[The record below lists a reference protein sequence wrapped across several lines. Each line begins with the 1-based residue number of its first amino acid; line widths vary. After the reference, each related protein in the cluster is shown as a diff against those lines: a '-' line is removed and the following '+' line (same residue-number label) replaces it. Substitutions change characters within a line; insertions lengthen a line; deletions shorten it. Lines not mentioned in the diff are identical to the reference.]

1 MLIGI
6 LAAPFAA
13 GSNLFDRN
21 DVRDTVNLEYRA
33 AAYELYQKRYFSSIQ
48 QYLHALSLPGATAGR
63 SDNMAF
69 FSDYLYEERDLA
81 YIRQILVAGR
91 LADTPLSKDE
101 TDVVLADLYL
111 AAGMPKP
118 AERLLVGV
126 GDRRTASPKHSW
138 LALARFYYQRG
149 YFSEAQQAL
158 SHLLDI
164 PSGELQIQR
173 DSLAALAQFATGHDD
188 DAIAI
193 LRASSAQGE
202 QLALDQYDL
211 GLALLQNGDTQGALA
226 TFGEIN
232 NATRSPGNSLY
243 FSKLQSDIAKQG
255 KSPQGDAAS
264 GKRLQ
269 TSFTSFLKDIATISL
284 SQVFQKQR
292 QTDLS
297 AAALQDIGADVP
309 GASYAL
315 LDKGW
320 VDFRQNDV
328 RGALASWQ
336 PLSKRDIS
344 DAAVQEGL
352 LVTAYSYYHLQDY
365 ARAMDYF
372 QRAAHGY
379 EQELERIQAARG
391 PLSDGS
397 YLKMLLGA
405 NVDHRD
411 FDSGWRAQTLPAS
424 AINSYL
430 LPALA
435 SHRFVAAFSN
445 YRDLLATQEIL
456 TTAGADIDAS
466 LDLIAKQRSSG
477 AAGSSIKKAQI
488 SLPDRK
494 SLLDKIRKVRSA
506 LAKAAV
512 HRDIMAFATVK
523 QMQVLTDLRDA
534 DALLRKLQEDVA
546 DNNALRDRYQ
556 LLRGLLL
563 WDLTEQYPTRLREVK
578 LQLQDLENAVN
589 KYAGSPAEVAS
600 DPAIADNTLSRR
612 EGAYN
617 ELRTKQGTL
626 LTATPTLIAAHE
638 RYLEALLDQSLQD
651 GMARLNLYLTEA
663 RLGVAVTADQLAGAA
678 PAKDYTATI
687 AAYQTFLDHGGESP
701 YRRDVMLRQAYL
713 KMQQADE
720 LPSGQTAAGTNSRG
734 DAAYEEAI
742 ALLEQALK
750 SYPSHRDDDL
760 VLYNLAKAYDHR
772 GDTIAMLDAL
782 DRIAANFPDSA
793 YIDETQ
799 FRRGELLFSLALAD
813 QAAAAYGAIVKK
825 GPASPFFDKALYKL
839 GWSRFKLGQ
848 YDVAVDAFIPL
859 LETKLALPA
868 GAKTAS
874 APQPQITRG
883 EEEFVND
890 ILRGACLSVAQLHGV
905 DTLRAYFARHGA
917 RPFEYRLYQTLAQL
931 YLEQQR
937 IADAVNVYRTF
948 VTLHPN
954 DPLAPTFDSLA
965 LAAYDKGRFIDLLQ
979 NAKADFIERYQPASD
994 YWKTNPGPE
1003 RDATLA
1009 TVHDYL
1015 ADMTSYAHAKAQQT
1029 KSAADYQQAEHWY
1042 QLSFQSFPHDPLAA
1056 NTHFLY
1062 AELLYEDRRFAA
1074 AAQEYAKVAYDYKDA
1089 AHGAEAGYA
1098 NILAH
1103 EQIAAGLGGADR
1115 AAAEQQT
1122 LLALQRFTDT
1132 FPEDS
1137 RSAATL
1143 IKIAQKWFA
1152 QSDQAKAEHAAQR
1165 LLDIK
1170 PPADPVLR
1178 GDAWIIL
1185 AHGQFDR
1192 GLYSEAE
1199 LSYQQAL
1206 ALIPAADAT
1215 RLDIAEN
1222 LAAAVYK
1229 QGDAARKVGD
1239 MHGAARYFLRVKEL
1253 TPEASIVATAQYDGA
1268 AALLASE
1275 DWPQAISV
1283 LEAFRADYPGNPLQK
1298 DVPPKLAVAYQKVGN
1313 WRKAAAELETITA
1326 QGDGEELQRDA
1337 VWQAAG
1343 LYTRSGQI
1351 PEAQRMYREYVQRFP
1366 KAFTDVIEAQQHLAD
1381 LYAQQGD
1388 AKQQQYWLQQIVDTD
1403 KRGGSVR
1410 TERSRLLAG
1419 RAALTLADARY
1430 RDYIEIKLTHPLKK
1444 SLKHKKEI
1452 MEEALAA
1459 YRSASDYG
1467 IADITTASTYHAA
1480 QIYSNLGNAL
1490 LDSERPNGLSVLELE
1505 QYNVLLEEQAYPF
1518 EEQAIALHEAN
1529 ARRTTEHIYD
1539 DWVKQSF
1546 TALSKLL
1553 PGRYAKT
1560 EKGEAYVD
1568 ALY

>member
-1 MLIGI
+1 M
-6 LAAPFAA
+6 
-13 GSNLFDRN
+13 
-21 DVRDTVNLEYRA
+21 
-33 AAYELYQKRYFSSIQ
+33 
-48 QYLHALSLPGATAGR
+48 
-63 SDNMAF
+63 
-69 FSDYLYEERDLA
+69 
-81 YIRQILVAGR
+81 
-91 LADTPLSKDE
+91 
-101 TDVVLADLYL
+101 
-111 AAGMPKP
+111 
-118 AERLLVGV
+118 
-126 GDRRTASPKHSW
+126 
-138 LALARFYYQRG
+138 
-149 YFSEAQQAL
+149 
-158 SHLLDI
+158 
-164 PSGELQIQR
+164 
-173 DSLAALAQFATGHDD
+173 
-188 DAIAI
+188 
-193 LRASSAQGE
+193 
-202 QLALDQYDL
+202 
-211 GLALLQNGDTQGALA
+211 
-226 TFGEIN
+226 
-232 NATRSPGNSLY
+232 
-243 FSKLQSDIAKQG
+243 
-255 KSPQGDAAS
+255 
-264 GKRLQ
+264 
-269 TSFTSFLKDIATISL
+269 
-284 SQVFQKQR
+284 
-292 QTDLS
+292 
-297 AAALQDIGADVP
+297 
-309 GASYAL
+309 
-315 LDKGW
+315 
-320 VDFRQNDV
+320 
-328 RGALASWQ
+328 
-336 PLSKRDIS
+336 
-344 DAAVQEGL
+344 
-352 LVTAYSYYHLQDY
+352 
-365 ARAMDYF
+365 
-372 QRAAHGY
+372 
-379 EQELERIQAARG
+379 
-391 PLSDGS
+391 
-397 YLKMLLGA
+397 
-405 NVDHRD
+405 
-411 FDSGWRAQTLPAS
+411 
-424 AINSYL
+424 
-430 LPALA
+430 
-435 SHRFVAAFSN
+435 
-445 YRDLLATQEIL
+445 
-456 TTAGADIDAS
+456 
-466 LDLIAKQRSSG
+466 
-477 AAGSSIKKAQI
+477 
-488 SLPDRK
+488 
-494 SLLDKIRKVRSA
+494 
-506 LAKAAV
+506 
-512 HRDIMAFATVK
+512 
-523 QMQVLTDLRDA
+523 
-534 DALLRKLQEDVA
+534 
-546 DNNALRDRYQ
+546 
-556 LLRGLLL
+556 
-563 WDLTEQYPTRLREVK
+563 TEQYPTRLREVK

-589 KYAGSPAEVAS
+589 KYASSPAEVAS
-600 DPAIADNTLSRR
+600 DSALADNTLSRR
-612 EGAYN
+612 EGAYK

-626 LTATPTLIAAHE
+626 LTATRTLIAVHE

-651 GMARLNLYLTEA
+651 SGARLNLYLTEA
-663 RLGVAVTADQLAGAA
+663 RLGVAVSADQLAGAA
-678 PAKDYTATI
+678 PAQDYTATI

-713 KMQQADE
+713 KMQQTDE

-772 GDTIAMLDAL
+772 GDTTATLDAL

-799 FRRGELLFSLALAD
+799 FRRGELLFALGLAN
-813 QAAAAYGAIVKK
+813 QAAAAYDAIVKK
-825 GPASPFFDKALYKL
+825 GPASPFFDKAVYKL

-874 APQPQITRG
+874 APQPQLTRG

-979 NAKADFIERYQPASD
+979 KAKADFIERYQPASD
-994 YWKTNPGPE
+994 YWKTSPGAE

-1009 TVHDYL
+1009 KVHNYL

-1029 KSAADYQQAEHWY
+1029 KSATDYQQAEHWY
-1042 QLSFQSFPHDPLAA
+1042 QLSLQSFPHDPLAA

-1152 QSDQAKAEHAAQR
+1152 QSEQAKAEQAAQR
-1165 LLDIK
+1165 LLDMK

-1206 ALIPAADAT
+1206 ALIPATDPK
-1215 RLDIAEN
+1215 RHDISEN
-1222 LAAAVYK
+1222 LAATVYQ

-1239 MHGAARYFLRVKEL
+1239 MHGAARYFLRIKEL

-1268 AALLASE
+1268 AALLTSE

-1298 DVPPKLAVAYQKVGN
+1298 DVPPKLAVAYEKVGN
-1313 WRKAAAELETITA
+1313 WHKAAAELETTAA

-1343 LYTRSGQI
+1343 LYARSGQI
-1351 PEAQRMYREYVQRFP
+1351 PDAQRMYREYVQRFP
-1366 KAFTDVIEAQQHLAD
+1366 TAFTDVIEAQQHLAD

-1388 AKQQQYWLQQIVDTD
+1388 TKQQQYWLQQIVDTD

-1430 RDYIEIKLTHPLKK
+1430 RDYIEIKLTRPLKK

-1480 QIYSNLGNAL
+1480 QIYSNLGKAL
-1490 LDSERPNGLSVLELE
+1490 LDSERPKGLSALELE